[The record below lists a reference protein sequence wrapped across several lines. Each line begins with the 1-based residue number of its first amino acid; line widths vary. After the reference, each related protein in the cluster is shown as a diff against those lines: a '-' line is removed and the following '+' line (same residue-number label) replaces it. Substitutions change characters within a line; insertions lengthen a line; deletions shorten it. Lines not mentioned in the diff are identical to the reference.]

1 MDNIY
6 TIFKNKNNP
15 ISLKKNLKLIWHAIL
30 IQGVNISIL
39 PVKFRCKPSI
49 WFHLKTQTAWN
60 SQFLEI
66 FLWSYPLNSWTKTK
80 RKTIFSPSCRSMSRK
95 GVQRSKCRCTLRAD
109 QPSESSLV
117 FLGGCGNE
125 FRLSSISSRQ
135 FLRKFAVPFSRQE
148 NWPLFRLNCNFHG
161 KRGSKLYL
169 CTTTQFLQT
178 NWTTST

>member
-1 MDNIY
+1 MQAIHL
-6 TIFKNKNNP
+6 ISFKN
-15 ISLKKNLKLIWHAIL
+15 SD
-30 IQGVNISIL
+30 S
-39 PVKFRCKPSI
+39 VKFTISRDFFS
-49 WFHLKTQTAWN
+49 
-60 SQFLEI
+60 
-66 FLWSYPLNSWTKTK
+66 WSYSLNSWTKTK

-178 NWTTST
+178 RNKLDNVYLKYISNGFTHSV

>member
-1 MDNIY
+1 M
-6 TIFKNKNNP
+6 K
-15 ISLKKNLKLIWHAIL
+15 LKVRFLKLIWHAIL

-161 KRGSKLYL
+161 RKRVKTLLMYNHSISANKLDNVYL
-169 CTTTQFLQT
+169 KYISNGFTH
-178 NWTTST
+178 SV